1 MDLKAYRR
9 LLRFHWVA
17 ILLLTLLGAAA
28 GAAVAQSQPP
38 VYAAK
43 AQMLVTVTAPGEDSS
58 QAYQGALLS
67 QQRAKSYTTLLT
79 GQAVLRQLTDQLGL
93 PYSVEH
99 MKSHIT
105 ASNPTDTA
113 VIDVTV
119 KDRSAQRAQ
128 DIAQALGPAFSRIVS
143 SAENSG
149 QQGAGQAP
157 VINVRTLDPV
167 QLLDHPVSPHKSFD
181 IVLGLAAGLLL
192 GLLWAVVREVTD
204 TRIRDVQDLEQGT
217 DVDVLG
223 VLPRGGRN
231 RDREFRSGLP
241 GSPTQAQA
249 YRWLALTTEIAGRGP
264 GPRAYVVTS
273 PVREDEA
280 AAVAAGLAI
289 ALAESGTPTIVVDAQ
304 SSRGRL
310 ADLLGLSSPWSLA
323 DVLEGGA
330 GLEDALRA
338 WREDVPLRLLAGSGT
353 EPGTEAAPLRKADVA
368 ELCRRLMRRA
378 DAVILVAPPVLTRS
392 DATTVARAVGQV
404 ILVTEAMATR
414 MPDLVQCVQRLR
426 SVGVKILGTVLSGE
440 RGRRSRPYVSAVSAP
455 TRLDGRQV
463 RREDHGRSHTAEWS
477 PGNGAGPRG
486 ASKAEPR

>member
-1 MDLKAYRR
+1 MDLKAYVR

-17 ILLLTLLGAAA
+17 ILLLTLLGAGA
-28 GAAVAQSQPP
+28 GAAAAQTQSP

-43 AQMLVTVTAPGEDSS
+43 AEMLVTVSASEQPSS
-58 QAYQGALLS
+58 EAYQAALLA
-67 QQRAKSYTTLLT
+67 QQRATSYTTLLT
-79 GQAVLRQLTDQLGL
+79 SQSVLRQLTDQMGL

-99 MKSHIT
+99 MKSHID
-105 ASNPTDTA
+105 ASNPKDTA
-113 VIDVTV
+113 VIDITV
-119 KDRSAQRAQ
+119 KDRSPQQARQ
-128 DIAQALGPAFSRIVS
+128 IANGLGPAFSKIVS
-143 SAENSG
+143 SAEDPA
-149 QQGAGQAP
+149 QETAGHPP
-157 VINVRTLDPV
+157 VKVSTLGPA

-323 DVLEGGA
+323 DVLEGSA

-338 WREDVPLRLLAGSGT
+338 WREDVPLRMLAGSGT